1 MKLNKYLINLI
12 TLLSFTAQAQTAVIP
27 NNTVSIGKTGVA
39 NKTIEFNLTK
49 AGASANPKFRYNSVT
64 GTIQKADDGVN
75 FVDIGASADG
85 GILTNGGFETST
97 TDWTASGGTLS
108 TSTTAADIFSGKVGG
123 TWDSSSAAQTLTY
136 APKAINGL
144 AGTNGEATCFI
155 RVPSG
160 TATHTMG
167 IWDGTTLSSTKTIAN
182 PSGATT
188 YFPTTINF
196 IFGASGTSAGIR
208 FTSVN
213 ANEPLIDIDKCYLG
227 APTNLQSVSQSVIL
241 GENTITGCNATYQ
254 RSNTSFGDFTNSPTG
269 CTSVTSGQAT
279 WSSGPTITVPN
290 YGAGVYEIEG
300 EGGFGRTNTTDG
312 NGCFFR
318 FSDGTNASKSENFM
332 TFGSNSTTLNLPK
345 ISGSIVYTT
354 PPSGSTI
361 TFKVQMKSDV
371 NTNPTCQVLN
381 LTGYPGTFRVRYTP
395 STAQQAVS
403 AAQQRAPT
411 VQRFTSGSGT
421 YTTPSGVT
429 YIKVTVVGGGGG
441 GTYTGSG
448 TAGTASTFGSS
459 LLTANGGAGGAAGGS
474 GVNGVSGGTV
484 TINAP
489 AVTIVAATGGG
500 SGGSIGAGDG
510 SGVGGNSIFGG
521 GGASGQTGSAGAA
534 NTGGG
539 GGGGGNPASAWGG
552 TGGGAGGGI
561 IALISNPTSTY
572 PYAVGGGGAAG
583 SGGGAGGSGVIV
595 VEEYYSQSAPLLIGS
610 VTSNTT
616 GSIRDES
623 AILVCSASSSITN
636 QFAAG
641 WITSIG
647 NVSGGN
653 CVLTLPAGTFSS
665 APVCTISSND
675 IPPAGEQDVYTA
687 SATSAT
693 SVTITQR
700 WQSTGNTTIN
710 NGTSYSAVVNCR
722 GPR

>member
-1 MKLNKYLINLI
+1 M
-12 TLLSFTAQAQTAVIP
+12 
-27 NNTVSIGKTGVA
+27 
-39 NKTIEFNLTK
+39 
-49 AGASANPKFRYNSVT
+49 
-64 GTIQKADDGVN
+64 
-75 FVDIGASADG
+75 
-85 GILTNGGFETST
+85 
-97 TDWTASGGTLS
+97 
-108 TSTTAADIFSGKVGG
+108 
-123 TWDSSSAAQTLTY
+123 
-136 APKAINGL
+136 
-144 AGTNGEATCFI
+144 
-155 RVPSG
+155 
-160 TATHTMG
+160 
-167 IWDGTTLSSTKTIAN
+167 
-182 PSGATT
+182 
-188 YFPTTINF
+188 
-196 IFGASGTSAGIR
+196 
-208 FTSVN
+208 
-213 ANEPLIDIDKCYLG
+213 
-227 APTNLQSVSQSVIL
+227 
-241 GENTITGCNATYQ
+241 
-254 RSNTSFGDFTNSPTG
+254 
-269 CTSVTSGQAT
+269 
-279 WSSGPTITVPN
+279 
-290 YGAGVYEIEG
+290 
-300 EGGFGRTNTTDG
+300 
-312 NGCFFR
+312 
-318 FSDGTNASKSENFM
+318 
-332 TFGSNSTTLNLPK
+332 
-345 ISGSIVYTT
+345 IS
-354 PPSGSTI
+354 
-361 TFKVQMKSDV
+361 
-371 NTNPTCQVLN
+371 
-381 LTGYPGTFRVRYTP
+381 
-395 STAQQAVS
+395 STAQQAVKPE
-403 AAQQRAPT
+403 QQKPPT
-411 VQRFTSGSGT
+411 IQRFTSGSGT